1 MGYVTYKQYCKP
13 NFFCMC
19 EIFMKHR
26 RREQLSNCFIYIYI
40 YGIKRVRI
48 NIHEIRNRY
57 SSSRNNCLFIYAR
70 EKSLKRKMIN
80 ILTTFY
86 NIRISFRP
94 KFGIC
99 EDKNGIL
106 TYVPG

>member
-1 MGYVTYKQYCKP
+1 
-13 NFFCMC
+13 
-19 EIFMKHR
+19 
-26 RREQLSNCFIYIYI
+26 
-40 YGIKRVRI
+40 
-48 NIHEIRNRY
+48 
-57 SSSRNNCLFIYAR
+57 
-70 EKSLKRKMIN
+70 MIN